1 MPMRLGSIVALVL
14 AAGAASAQPERTERT
29 VAKVTSAAG
38 TFSVR
43 PANET
48 AFKVLPAGADLSAG
62 DLLLALPG
70 ASLESSDGSVAV
82 KSLADYD
89 NRSPLPILETALVLG
104 GAQKG
109 ADLGLTLDRG
119 RVDLTNKKPRGAAVV
134 AVQFADQLWT
144 ITLDEPGARV
154 AVELCGRWPSG
165 ARFRVADP
173 KGTEKPPAPVASL
186 VLLVLKGSAR
196 VTSGDTTVALNAPP
210 GPAVLEWD
218 SVTGGKAQ
226 PKKLT
231 ALPDWAEPDANLTTV
246 GKNVAAAVEKFRAA
260 RAQDGPVAIERF
272 LESKDPAEQRVAL
285 VTLGAQDALVELAKS
300 LSAAKTLEEWDF
312 GITVLR
318 HWLGRCAGQ
327 DQRLYQTLTTARGL
341 TPAEAKIVMQL
352 LFGFSAAETRA
363 PETYEVLID
372 YLAHEKPGIRNLS
385 AWHLVR
391 LVPQGK
397 SIPYKPDGTAADAA
411 RAQAEWRKLVP
422 AGELPPAPPKK

>member
-1 MPMRLGSIVALVL
+1 MRLGSVVALVL
-14 AAGAASAQPERTERT
+14 TAGAVSAQSERT
-29 VAKVTSAAG
+29 VAKLTSAAG
-38 TFSVR
+38 TFSAR

-48 AFKVLPAGADLSAG
+48 VCKVLPAGAAVSAG

-70 ASLESSDGSVAV
+70 ASFDSNDGSVSV

-104 GAQKG
+104 GAEKG
-109 ADLGLTLDRG
+109 VDLALTLDRG
-119 RVDLTNKKPRGAAVV
+119 RVDLTNKKSQGAAVV
-134 AVQFADQLWT
+134 AVRFADQLWT

-165 ARFRVADP
+165 SRFRVADP

-196 VTSGDTTVALNAPP
+196 VTSGDTTVGLNAPP

-218 SVTGGKAQ
+218 SVLGGKAQ

-231 ALPDWAEPDANLTTV
+231 ALPDWAEPDANLSPV
-246 GKNVAAAVEKFRAA
+246 GKNIAAAVEKFRAA
-260 RAQDGPVAIERF
+260 RAQDGPLAIKQF
-272 LESKDPAEQRVAL
+272 LESNDPAEQRVAL
-285 VTLGAQDALVELAKS
+285 VTLGAQDALVDLAKS
-300 LSAAKTLEEWDF
+300 LTAAKTLEEWDF

-318 HWLGRCAGQ
+318 HWLGRCPGQ

-341 TPAEAKIVMQL
+341 SPDEAKIVIQL
-352 LFGFSAAETRA
+352 LFGFSAAEIRA

-372 YLAHEKPGIRNLS
+372 YLGHERPGIRNLS

-397 SIPYKPDGTAADAA
+397 SIPYKPDGTTAEAV
-411 RAQAEWRKLVP
+411 RAQEEWKKLVP